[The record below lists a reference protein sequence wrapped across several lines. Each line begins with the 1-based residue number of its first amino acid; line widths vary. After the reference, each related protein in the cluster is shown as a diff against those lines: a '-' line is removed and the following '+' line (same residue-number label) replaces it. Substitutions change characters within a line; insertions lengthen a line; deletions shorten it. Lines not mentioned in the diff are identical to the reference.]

1 MKKILI
7 TLTMLLA
14 LAAGAQASG
23 QKHRHTPQQ
32 ELSDSTGKDGVV
44 VYSDTSSIDTVTVTR
59 NKAKVTVTTRTSP
72 WSSRTTT
79 YEVDDDDFGGMVHN
93 AFSQMPGKDLAGMF
107 FVLGVL
113 LIIFVLAPVLI
124 IIALFYF
131 INKNR
136 REKMRLAQMAM
147 QQGQPIP
154 DGLLKEKQDDWDKND
169 YQSGM
174 RQCFVGVGL
183 MIFLGY
189 AAGQVGFGIGALVF
203 CIGLG
208 KVFASKT
215 ANRHMQDDRGLN
227 VQNRKDNNDDLTQNN
242 DD

>member
-1 MKKILI
+1 MKKLI
-7 TLTMLLA
+7 FTMAMLLT
-14 LAAGAQASG
+14 LSMGMQAAG
-23 QKHRHTPQQ
+23 QKHRHTPQK
-32 ELSDSTGKDGVV
+32 ELVDSANNNGIE
-44 VYSDTSSIDTVTVTR
+44 VYSDTTSTDTSASHHSKVSI
-59 NKAKVTVTTRTSP
+59 TTPTSP
-72 WSSRTTT
+72 WSSSTTT
-79 YEVDDDDFGGMVHN
+79 YEFEDEDFGSMMRHLFGSMK
-93 AFSQMPGKDLAGMF
+93 SRDIAGMF
-107 FVLGVL
+107 FVLAVL

-136 REKMRLAQMAM
+136 KEKMRLAQMAM

-154 DGLLKEKQDDWDKND
+154 EQLLKEKPEDADEE
-169 YQSGM
+169 YQKGM

-189 AAGQVGFGIGALVF
+189 AAGEVGFGIGALVF

-215 ANRHMQDDRGLN
+215 AQKKRDSN
-227 VQNRKDNNDDLTQNN
+227 DLTNRN
-242 DD
+242 L

>member
-1 MKKILI
+1 MKKVLF
-7 TLTMLLA
+7 TLTLL
-14 LAAGAQASG
+14 LTLSMGLQAAG
-23 QKHRHTPQQ
+23 QKHRHTPRSEQV
-32 ELSDSTGKDGVV
+32 DTTDNGGVV
-44 VYSDTSSIDTVTVTR
+44 VFSDTTSSDTVTVTKH
-59 NKAKVTVTTRTSP
+59 NAKFTVTTRTSP
-72 WSSRTTT
+72 WSSNTAT
-79 YEVDDDDFGGMVHN
+79 YELDDDDFGSLIRH
-93 AFSQMPGKDLAGMF
+93 AFGSMDSNDFLGMF
-107 FVLGVL
+107 FVLCVL

-136 REKMRLAQMAM
+136 KEKMRLAQMAM

-154 DGLLKEKQDDWDKND
+154 NQLLNEKPADAND
-169 YQSGM
+169 EYQKGM

-183 MIFLGY
+183 MVFLGY

-215 ANRHMQDDRGLN
+215 S
-227 VQNRKDNNDDLTQNN
+227 RKNDHGDFYNDNMDNKDKF
-242 DD
+242 

>member
-1 MKKILI
+1 MKKVLI

-14 LAAGAQASG
+14 LGMGVQAAG

-32 ELSDSTGKDGVV
+32 ELTDSTSKGGVEV
-44 VYSDTSSIDTVTVTR
+44 FSDTTSSDTVIRASKGHVTI
-59 NKAKVTVTTRTSP
+59 NTPMGSHSWDYDVK
-72 WSSRTTT
+72 
-79 YEVDDDDFGGMVHN
+79 DDDDFGSIFHN
-93 AFSQMPGKDLAGMF
+93 AFSDMRGKDLAGILLI
-107 FVLGVL
+107 LGIM

-136 REKMRLAQMAM
+136 KEKMRLAQMAM

-154 DGLLKEKQDDWDKND
+154 DQLLNDNPVNTDDE
-169 YQSGM
+169 YQKGM

-189 AAGQVGFGIGALVF
+189 AAGSVGFGIGALVF

-215 ANRHMQDDRGLN
+215 ANRRERDIRDLN
-227 VQNRKDNNDDLTQNN
+227 SQNRRDNNNDLTQNN
-242 DD
+242 YD

>member
-1 MKKILI
+1 MKKVLFTMALLL
-7 TLTMLLA
+7 TLSMGMQ
-14 LAAGAQASG
+14 AAG
-23 QKHRHTPQQ
+23 QKHRHTPRQ
-32 ELSDSTGKDGVV
+32 EKVDSTNKDAVV
-44 VYSDTSSIDTVTVTR
+44 VYSDTTSMDTMTTT
-59 NKAKVTVTTRTSP
+59 KHKGKVTITTPTSP
-72 WSSRTTT
+72 WSSNTVT
-79 YEVDDDDFGGMVHN
+79 YEMDDENFGSMLKHLFVDMDSNGI
-93 AFSQMPGKDLAGMF
+93 AGMF

-136 REKMRLAQMAM
+136 KEKMRLAQMAM

-154 DGLLKEKQDDWDKND
+154 DQLLNNNPTDADDE
-169 YQSGM
+169 YQKGM

-183 MIFLGY
+183 MVFLGY

-208 KVFASKT
+208 KVFASRT
-215 ANRHMQDDRGLN
+215 ARRNSDRDLYKN
-227 VQNRKDNNDDLTQNN
+227 DNNNI
-242 DD
+242 